1 MGYDVIGFF
10 YNPNIHPK
18 KEYERRKME
27 LKKIQNFFNV
37 KILEGNYDVKRW
49 FENVKGLEKEREG
62 GKRCE
67 ICYKIRL
74 EETAKKARSLGINV
88 ITTTLTVSPWKNSK
102 KIFQIGKSISKEYN
116 VKFLEIDFKKKDG
129 FKKSIT
135 FSKIL
140 NLYRQK
146 YCGCIFSFQKLLE
159 KKR

>member
-1 MGYDVIGFF
+1 
-10 YNPNIHPK
+10 
-18 KEYERRKME
+18 ME

-102 KIFQIGKSISKEYN
+102 KIFQIGRNICTGQAGAARVGDCFPKP
-116 VKFLEIDFKKKDG
+116 
-129 FKKSIT
+129 
-135 FSKIL
+135 
-140 NLYRQK
+140 
-146 YCGCIFSFQKLLE
+146 LL
-159 KKR
+159 KKRA